1 MMDEDLIPTLTGPA
15 AGMSMRDISELM
27 DIKTRKEYYNP
38 VLMTTG
44 PNAEV
49 LKHDILELMHTKMH
63 TDNEE
68 RSKYGP
74 VKGFI

>member
-1 MMDEDLIPTLTGPA
+1 MLDEDLILTLTEHA

-27 DIKTRKEYYNP
+27 NIKIRKEYYDP
-38 VLMTTG
+38 VLMSDG
-44 PNAEV
+44 LAEEV

-63 TDNEE
+63 IENED

-74 VKGFI
+74 IKGFI

>member
-1 MMDEDLIPTLTGPA
+1 MMDEDLILTLIGPA
-15 AGMSMRDISELM
+15 AGMSMRDICELM
-27 DIKTRKEYYNP
+27 DIKTRNEYYDS

-44 PNAEV
+44 PAAEV
-49 LKHDILELMHTKMH
+49 LKHDILELIHTKIH
-63 TDNEE
+63 TENEE